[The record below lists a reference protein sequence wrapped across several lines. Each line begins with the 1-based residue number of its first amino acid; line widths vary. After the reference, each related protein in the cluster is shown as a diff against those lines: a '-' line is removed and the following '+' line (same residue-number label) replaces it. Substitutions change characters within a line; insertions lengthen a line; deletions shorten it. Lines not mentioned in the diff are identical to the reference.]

1 MARSKDEMFAHYKD
15 YILKG
20 DRVERPIRFNV
31 VQYVCSFP
39 SIDPYEMAAAIVSD
53 GYQIAYDDS
62 SISQEENA
70 KRARKVA
77 NLLRCKND

>member
-1 MARSKDEMFAHYKD
+1 MARSKEEMFAHYKA
-15 YILKG
+15 YILRDNSTKQ
-20 DRVERPIRFNV
+20 VRFNV
-31 VQYVCSFP
+31 VQYLCSFP
-39 SIDPYEMAAAIVSD
+39 TIDPYQMAAAIVRD
-53 GYQIAYDDS
+53 GYQILYDDS

>member
-1 MARSKDEMFAHYKD
+1 MARSKEEMFAHYKD
-15 YILKG
+15 YILRNNSRKQ
-20 DRVERPIRFNV
+20 VRFSV
-31 VQYVCSFP
+31 IQYLCSFP
-39 SIDPYEMAAAIVSD
+39 LIDSYEMAAEIVSG

-70 KRARKVA
+70 KHARKVA

>member
-1 MARSKDEMFAHYKD
+1 MARSKEEMFAHYKD
-15 YILKG
+15 YILRNNSRKQ
-20 DRVERPIRFNV
+20 VRFSV
-31 VQYVCSFP
+31 IQYLCSFP
-39 SIDPYEMAAAIVSD
+39 LIDPYEMAAEIVSG

-62 SISQEENA
+62 SISQEKNA